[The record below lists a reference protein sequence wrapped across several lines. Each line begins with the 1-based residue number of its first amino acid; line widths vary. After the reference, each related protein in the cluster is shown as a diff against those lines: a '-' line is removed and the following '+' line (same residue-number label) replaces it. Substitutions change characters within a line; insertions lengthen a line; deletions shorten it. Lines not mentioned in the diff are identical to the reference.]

1 MFPGTSGP
9 PLLYHVVSCTGL
21 SLQLLGTQDF
31 VDVVQTVSG
40 GLYPMGVVRQG
51 GVQATL
57 LRGREAG

>member
-1 MFPGTSGP
+1 MFPRTSRP

-31 VDVVQTVSG
+31 VDMEQTVFG
-40 GLYPMGVVRQG
+40 GLYAMGDI
-51 GVQATL
+51 QATL